1 MERLISEGDYNQ
13 NRKSGSK
20 QDIAVLMK
28 LRFTFT
34 KCLTKLQNV
43 IINRIQRRGGG
54 GGEYNWTGGRAYIR
68 GRLTTRSIFLFI
80 GR

>member
-43 IINRIQRRGGG
+43 ITNRIQRRGGG
-54 GGEYNWTGGRAYIR
+54 DNWTWRRAYIR
-68 GRLTTRSIFLFI
+68 GGLQPEVFFCL
-80 GR
+80 

>member
-43 IINRIQRRGGG
+43 IINRIQRRGGRG
-54 GGEYNWTGGRAYIR
+54 GGIIGPGEGLISGGAYNQKYFFVYR
-68 GRLTTRSIFLFI
+68 
-80 GR
+80 

>member
-13 NRKSGSK
+13 NRKSASK

-34 KCLTKLQNV
+34 
-43 IINRIQRRGGG
+43 
-54 GGEYNWTGGRAYIR
+54 
-68 GRLTTRSIFLFI
+68 SF
-80 GR
+80 

>member
-54 GGEYNWTGGRAYIR
+54 GIIIGPGEGLISGG
-68 GRLTTRSIFLFI
+68 GLQPEVFFCL
-80 GR
+80 

>member
-43 IINRIQRRGGG
+43 IINRIQRREGGG
-54 GGEYNWTGGRAYIR
+54 IIGPGEGLISGGGLQPEVFFC
-68 GRLTTRSIFLFI
+68 L
-80 GR
+80 

>member
-54 GGEYNWTGGRAYIR
+54 GGDNWAGRRGYIR

>member
-54 GGEYNWTGGRAYIR
+54 GGGG
-68 GRLTTRSIFLFI
+68 
-80 GR
+80 

>member
-43 IINRIQRRGGG
+43 ITNRIQRRGGG
-54 GGEYNWTGGRAYIR
+54 GYNWTWRRAYIR
-68 GRLTTRSIFLFI
+68 GGLQPEVFFCL
-80 GR
+80 

>member
-54 GGEYNWTGGRAYIR
+54 GYNWTWRRAYIR
-68 GRLTTRSIFLFI
+68 GGLQPEVFFCL
-80 GR
+80 

>member
-54 GGEYNWTGGRAYIR
+54 GGV
-68 GRLTTRSIFLFI
+68 
-80 GR
+80 

>member
-54 GGEYNWTGGRAYIR
+54 EYNWTWRRAYIR

>member
-54 GGEYNWTGGRAYIR
+54 GGGIIGPGEGVISGG
-68 GRLTTRSIFLFI
+68 GLQPEVFFCL
-80 GR
+80 